1 MHPLLKRQ
9 LKRLGLDDVS
19 APHSPEIWQQ
29 LLERVSR
36 SYLESDQ
43 GRELLERS
51 IALSATEMQ
60 ALNEQLRR
68 TSESRLTEERDK
80 LQTVLR
86 SMGDGL
92 CVVDANWDIVL
103 LNPEAERLCGLSEHE
118 VVGRR
123 LDLISSPTARITETL
138 FTQML
143 LDETTQGHSFRTD
156 DGFLTS
162 ITADRFPS
170 PASSPLLRETTMQSV
185 PSWSFAISPNAN
197 RLKIV
202 VEKPNIYCDNIRPS
216 SLVDEQ
222 QRHPERCTRASCKE
236 ITQVAAATLKVRRC
250 GIWLLREDHCPAP
263 QRSLRCSPPTVI
275 LRAWNSRRTVSKIF
289 RRIPDTERVI
299 DATDARTDPR
309 TSEFTRRLPN
319 PAGYRRHGIFICSA
333 KLVGV
338 LCNEYA
344 GPPRAWM
351 PEEQQ
356 FSHAIACK
364 SLLALEA
371 VERLHAEGALA

>member
-103 LNPEAERLCGLSEHE
+103 LNPEAARLCGLSEHE

-123 LDLISSPTARITETL
+123 LHDTISVSSRTHSGETL
-138 FTQML
+138 FAEL
-143 LDETTQGHSFRTD
+143 LQSASTQGQSFRTD
-156 DGFLTS
+156 DGVLTATTGRSFPVACVLAPIVRDNHPVGAVLVFRDITERKHIEDRRRETEHLLRQQQTALFELTS
-162 ITADRFPS
+162 NSVI
-170 PASSPLLRETTMQSV
+170 QS
-185 PSWSFAISPNAN
+185 
-197 RLKIV
+197 
-202 VEKPNIYCDNIRPS
+202 
-216 SLVDEQ
+216 
-222 QRHPERCTRASCKE
+222 
-236 ITQVAAATLKVRRC
+236 
-250 GIWLLREDHCPAP
+250 
-263 QRSLRCSPPTVI
+263 
-275 LRAWNSRRTVSKIF
+275 
-289 RRIPDTERVI
+289 
-299 DATDARTDPR
+299 
-309 TSEFTRRLPN
+309 
-319 PAGYRRHGIFICSA
+319 
-333 KLVGV
+333 GV
-338 LCNEYA
+338 LEQI
-344 GPPRAWM
+344 GRA
-351 PEEQQ
+351 
-356 FSHAIACK
+356 H
-364 SLLALEA
+364 
-371 VERLHAEGALA
+371 V

>member
-103 LNPEAERLCGLSEHE
+103 LNPEAARLCGLSEHE

-123 LDLISSPTARITETL
+123 LHDTISVSSRTHSGRHCSPSYFRAHRHRDNPSVPTTAFSPRPP
-138 FTQML
+138 
-143 LDETTQGHSFRTD
+143 
-156 DGFLTS
+156 
-162 ITADRFPS
+162 ADRFPS
-170 PASSPLLRETTMQSV
+170 PASSPPSCETITQSV

-197 RLKIV
+197 TLKIV
-202 VEKPNIYCDNIRPS
+202 VEKPNTCSDNSKPPYS
-216 SLVDEQ
+216 S
-222 QRHPERCTRASCKE
+222 
-236 ITQVAAATLKVRRC
+236 
-250 GIWLLREDHCPAP
+250 
-263 QRSLRCSPPTVI
+263 
-275 LRAWNSRRTVSKIF
+275 
-289 RRIPDTERVI
+289 
-299 DATDARTDPR
+299 
-309 TSEFTRRLPN
+309 
-319 PAGYRRHGIFICSA
+319 
-333 KLVGV
+333 
-338 LCNEYA
+338 
-344 GPPRAWM
+344 
-351 PEEQQ
+351 
-356 FSHAIACK
+356 
-364 SLLALEA
+364 
-371 VERLHAEGALA
+371 